1 MEPRPPGAT
10 AGNQARPDA
19 ENQPAA
25 AASGHP
31 HHSRERS
38 SLDNLGQEYAAG
50 YLTVAPQQRLD
61 EMWLTSQMN
70 AANDGDGAPEPPD
83 RLADPTRAWLLLKDA
98 S

>member
-1 MEPRPPGAT
+1 
-10 AGNQARPDA
+10 
-19 ENQPAA
+19 
-25 AASGHP
+25 
-31 HHSRERS
+31 
-38 SLDNLGQEYAAG
+38 
-50 YLTVAPQQRLD
+50 VAPQQRLD